1 MGNYQGKHYKKYRD
15 DVFKEKTLSIYN
27 KITDKLVYIIDTYD
41 NFVDNLDNKVRR
53 QVLKV
58 GKKMQSRE
66 RNVCG
71 VNTAQDNLVINQ

>member
-41 NFVDNLDNKVRR
+41 NFVDNLDNKVRG
-53 QVLKV
+53 QVCLKV
-58 GKKMQSRE
+58 DKKMQSRE
-66 RNVCG
+66 RNAG
-71 VNTAQDNLVINQ
+71 ERHPKGLD

>member
-1 MGNYQGKHYKKYRD
+1 MENYQGKHYKKYRND
-15 DVFKEKTLSIYN
+15 TKILSMYN
-27 KITDKLVYIIDTYD
+27 KITNKLANIIDTYD
-41 NFVDNLDNKVRR
+41 DFIDNLDNKVRG
-53 QVLKV
+53 QVCLKV